1 MPNHGNHRSPF
12 VQGYCNTKFLGHHWH
27 RYVGLCN
34 KIRSYISFYLR
45 THQCELRNVT
55 IFYLCVGFL
64 QDLDLQCEE
73 LIKEEFGAEC
83 NFDVHDAV
91 KKLEKLG
98 IIHRVNLSTNS
109 FWSKYLARPSLYR
122 SRQLKF
128 GSSWIVLG
136 CWNLFLCVVTCVAV
150 KTFSSYK
157 STYLGCISQLSLLPI
172 FFLSCSAFRTKWE

>member
-1 MPNHGNHRSPF
+1 MVTTDHCLYKVIATRNFWVIIGTDMW
-12 VQGYCNTKFLGHHWH
+12 VYVTKFVHIFL
-27 RYVGLCN
+27 
-34 KIRSYISFYLR
+34 FYLR
-45 THQCELRNVT
+45 THQCELSNVT

-109 FWSKYLARPSLYR
+109 F
-122 SRQLKF
+122 
-128 GSSWIVLG
+128 
-136 CWNLFLCVVTCVAV
+136 
-150 KTFSSYK
+150 
-157 STYLGCISQLSLLPI
+157 
-172 FFLSCSAFRTKWE
+172 

>member
-1 MPNHGNHRSPF
+1 MVTTDHCLYKVIATRNFWVIIGTDMW
-12 VQGYCNTKFLGHHWH
+12 VYVTKFVHIFL
-27 RYVGLCN
+27 
-34 KIRSYISFYLR
+34 FYLR
-45 THQCELRNVT
+45 THQCELSNVT

-109 FWSKYLARPSLYR
+109 FCSKYLARTSLYR

-128 GSSWIVLG
+128 GSAWIVLG